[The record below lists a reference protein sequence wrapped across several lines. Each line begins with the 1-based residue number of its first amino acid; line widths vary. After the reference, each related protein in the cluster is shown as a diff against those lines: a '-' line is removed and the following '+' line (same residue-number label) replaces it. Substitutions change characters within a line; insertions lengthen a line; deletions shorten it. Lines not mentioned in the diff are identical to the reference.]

1 MDSVKRTQAY
11 HVFMAFQ
18 LQEIYALLF
27 LVDKKYSNYEKIEIE
42 TLDDVCLKGDG
53 KILCQLKRV
62 SAQDKRITNASLDLW
77 KTIYNW
83 ISFLKDS
90 MINASDD
97 LMLIVECDA
106 DAKEE
111 DFVLK
116 LNVSN
121 SYEEV
126 EALYIELEKWYKQHY
141 VTNVKEDSSS
151 AITKYLN
158 EIFKEENK
166 EITKQVFKKFSF
178 MENKENYFEKLN
190 HLLKTDY
197 EIPYS
202 LIESLVDKT
211 ISWFKQNITNSRPIS
226 IDRSSYRNLIRKFI
240 ENNTLSAKLRSQ
252 KIVVEE
258 NDIKKVKSENPMF
271 VQELLKVNAYDDEL
285 ITAID
290 FFIKTD
296 SNRKYYILTN
306 QVDDDELAEF
316 DDSLIYYWSNAKNEV
331 CVKKD
336 SILNKSKSL
345 KTKCLMTERKL
356 VGFVTPYYFTSG
368 SYHILV
374 NNRRVYWYLKELEN
388 ED

>member
-1 MDSVKRTQAY
+1 
-11 HVFMAFQ
+11 
-18 LQEIYALLF
+18 
-27 LVDKKYSNYEKIEIE
+27 
-42 TLDDVCLKGDG
+42 
-53 KILCQLKRV
+53 
-62 SAQDKRITNASLDLW
+62 
-77 KTIYNW
+77 
-83 ISFLKDS
+83 
-90 MINASDD
+90 
-97 LMLIVECDA
+97 
-106 DAKEE
+106 
-111 DFVLK
+111 
-116 LNVSN
+116 
-121 SYEEV
+121 
-126 EALYIELEKWYKQHY
+126 
-141 VTNVKEDSSS
+141 
-151 AITKYLN
+151 
-158 EIFKEENK
+158 
-166 EITKQVFKKFSF
+166 

-197 EIPYS
+197 EIPDS

-226 IDRSSYRNLIRKFI
+226 IDRSSYRNMIRKFI

-306 QVDDDELAEF
+306 QVDADELAEF